1 MAQISFSFSGGF
13 WPISLPLFHGTSRP
27 SALGAV
33 LVAAY
38 MNGSLVVGEEPYVD
52 PGSRALVDPKRKFQS
67 VGSSLPS
74 GCSETPAT
82 QARHARSRPPR
93 YSVWWYRSR
102 QGGLMVVCVVCG
114 VLGW

>member
-38 MNGSLVVGEEPYVD
+38 MNGSLIGGKEPHVD
-52 PGSRALVDPKRKFQS
+52 PEPRALVDPLLPVVRCDQSTVKSGREPGRTEVKR
-67 VGSSLPS
+67 GALRP
-74 GCSETPAT
+74 TPA
-82 QARHARSRPPR
+82 SRAT
-93 YSVWWYRSR
+93 
-102 QGGLMVVCVVCG
+102 G
-114 VLGW
+114 VRA